1 MLRNINLIRRISS
14 KSQKEFANYID
25 QKINIYS
32 DNPEF
37 TQNQIQAW
45 LKRSEKGKKRNMQS
59 INNIKNKKFE
69 IPYLNNK

>member
-14 KSQKEFANYID
+14 KSTKQFTNYID

-37 TQNQIQAW
+37 TQSQIQAW
-45 LKRSEKGKKRNMQS
+45 FKKSEKKRTTQS

-69 IPYLNNK
+69 IPYLNTK

>member
-14 KSQKEFANYID
+14 KSTKQFTNYID

-37 TQNQIQAW
+37 TQSQIQAW
-45 LKRSEKGKKRNMQS
+45 FKKSEKGKK
-59 INNIKNKKFE
+59 KKHAFNQQ
-69 IPYLNNK
+69 YLRQKI